1 MFVGSAAISSPIYG
15 VDGEVVAAMAIGAP
29 ADRFTGE
36 VDRLREIIVD
46 VAKRA
51 SGVYAGNGSSADA
64 RGASAAG
71 SVVEVR

>member
-1 MFVGSAAISSPIYG
+1 
-15 VDGEVVAAMAIGAP
+15 MAIGAP